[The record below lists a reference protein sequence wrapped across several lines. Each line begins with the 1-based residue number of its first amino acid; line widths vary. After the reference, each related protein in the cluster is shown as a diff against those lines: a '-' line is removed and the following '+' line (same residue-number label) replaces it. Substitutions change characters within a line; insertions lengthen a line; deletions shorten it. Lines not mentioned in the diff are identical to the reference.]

1 MGEGGRTPVTKAP
14 LHAFGLGARRGV
26 AAQDIVELVRRVAR
40 TNNVDLR
47 NATLCALE
55 SKSEEAGLHEAARE
69 LGVELVFLPL
79 AALRAR
85 KAPAA
90 THSPRVQA
98 LFGVG
103 SVAEAAALVGA
114 GANSRLVAPRVTT
127 PVAACALAKRGGEDE
142 S

>member
-1 MGEGGRTPVTKAP
+1 MARGEAMTARY
-14 LHAFGLGARRGV
+14 AFGLGARRGV
-26 AAQDIVELVRRVAR
+26 AAQDVVELVRRVAQ
-40 TNNVDLR
+40 THDVDL
-47 NATLCALE
+47 AEAKLCALE
-55 SKSEEAGLHEAARE
+55 SRAQEAGLHDAARE

-79 AALRAR
+79 AELRAR

-114 GANSRLVAPRVTT
+114 GPNSRLVAPRVTT
-127 PVAACALAKRGGEDE
+127 PVAACALAKRVEEED

>member
-1 MGEGGRTPVTKAP
+1 MAGGEEMNA
-14 LHAFGLGARRGV
+14 LYAFGLGARRGV
-26 AAQDIVELVRRVAR
+26 AAKDIVELVRRVAQTHR
-40 TNNVDLR
+40 VDLR
-47 NATLCALE
+47 QARLCALE
-55 SKSEEAGLHEAARE
+55 SKAEEAGLHEAARE

-103 SVAEAAALVGA
+103 SIAEAAALVGA

-127 PVAACALAKRGGEDE
+127 PVAACALAKRGEE
-142 S
+142 ENS